1 MKKTVTIVTSNKG
14 KIHSLTHALEGLDVQ
29 VESVNLNLL
38 EPQYNTIEDVAKY
51 KAKEAFKQ
59 LKKPLIVHDGGLVVP
74 ALNGFPGV
82 YTKYVSETLTP
93 QDFVN
98 LMKDKQDKTCY
109 LTQSMIYVD
118 EKGELHQFQDKLMG
132 KIADTVST
140 VDNDKGWGMLWQVFV
155 PKGADKPLAE
165 IPEDMFDNEI
175 RPLAKTNSVW
185 EDFKSFLIKVYNIP
199 TPEVKKTQEVMPKKV
214 EKPIIPTP
222 NKEVA
227 PLKKEELSTDKGQ
240 GLEDVH
246 SPKTSE
252 NKAQTQENGA
262 FEKWLD
268 ELGEL
273 VESRNSKEIQKML
286 SCVYRD
292 EAGFVFDNKFSG
304 EKFYF
309 SKEGINKQN
318 KFGHT
323 LAMILLQY
331 APDCSYRGAIS
342 LTDVDLLTG
351 VDCQKKDKDGR
362 TVLHYYCQNKY
373 VKYDVL
379 EYMVQNEYFDF
390 YERDA
395 FKMSPLLYL
404 FSNDLFNLECIE
416 WMFMDS
422 ELLQNNFSKALDQE
436 ENNFLITLLEKYN
449 WKSKKSVKSN
459 KAEDDDEYDDEDEED
474 DEYEMD
480 LIEEVAQRI
489 VIEVPDLSGVKSK
502 DGLSLLQYIK
512 KHELKEFCKYLAENA
527 CDEEMAEQAKELLL
541 NMGKKNT
548 TAKKVAKTAG
558 AQKATSKKEVKKTP
572 KKEAEKATD
581 KKMSAQKATSKTTEN
596 KPSEPKKIAMQAVN
610 IPSTPQKIAT
620 QAVNTPSDP
629 KKIAMQA
636 PKKRATGKGRSNGE

>member
-1 MKKTVTIVTSNKG
+1 MSKTITIVTSNKG
-14 KIHSLTHALEGLDVQ
+14 KIHSLTHALEGLDFQ
-29 VESVNLNLL
+29 VESVNLDLL

-51 KAKEAFKQ
+51 KANEAFKQ

-74 ALNGFPGV
+74 ALKGFPGV

-98 LMKDKQDKTCY
+98 LMKDKEDKTCY

-118 EKGELHQFQDKLMG
+118 ENGKLHQFQDKLMG

-165 IPEDMFDNEI
+165 IPEDVFDNEI

-185 EDFKSFLIKVYNIP
+185 EDFKSFLIKAYNIP
-199 TPEVKKTQEVMPKKV
+199 TQKVKKTLEGNLKKV

-227 PLKKEELSTDKGQ
+227 PLKKEKLPTDKGQ
-240 GLEDVH
+240 GLEDAH

-252 NKAQTQENGA
+252 PSTQIGENSA

-268 ELGEL
+268 TLSEL
-273 VESRNSKEIQKML
+273 VERRHSKEIQKMFYYVF
-286 SCVYRD
+286 CD
-292 EAGFVFDNKFSG
+292 KAGFVFNNKFSR

-309 SKEGINKQN
+309 SKKDINKQN

-323 LAMILLQY
+323 LAMILAQY
-331 APDCSYRGAIS
+331 ASSYSSGNNIS
-342 LTDVDLLTG
+342 LADVNLLTD

-362 TVLHYYCQNKY
+362 TVLHYYCQNDNITY
-373 VKYDVL
+373 RIL
-379 EYMVQNEYFDF
+379 EDMAKDKRFDF

-404 FSNDLFNLECIE
+404 FSNDLSNLEYIG

-422 ELLQNNFSKALDQE
+422 ELLQNNFSKALDADG
-436 ENNFLITLLEKYN
+436 NNFLITLLEKYN
-449 WKSKKSVKSN
+449 WKSKKRVKSN
-459 KAEDDDEYDDEDEED
+459 KSEADEFDDEDEED

-480 LIEEVAQRI
+480 LIEEVTQRI
-489 VIEVPDLSGVKSK
+489 VLEVPDLSSVRSK

-512 KHELKEFCKYLAENA
+512 KHNLKEFCEYLTENA
-527 CDEEMAEQAKELLL
+527 CDEKTAEQAKELLL
-541 NMGKKNT
+541 NMGKKKT

-558 AQKATSKKEVKKTP
+558 AQKATLKKEVKKTP
-572 KKEAEKATD
+572 QKEAEKATD
-581 KKMSAQKATSKTTEN
+581 KKTNTQKATSKTTEN
-596 KPSEPKKIAMQAVN
+596 KPLAPK
-610 IPSTPQKIAT
+610 KIAT
-620 QAVNTPSDP
+620 QA
-629 KKIAMQA
+629 
-636 PKKRATGKGRSNGE
+636 PKKRVAGKGRSNGE

>member
-29 VESVNLNLL
+29 VESVNLDLL

-74 ALNGFPGV
+74 ALKGFPGV

-98 LMKDKQDKTCY
+98 LMKDKEDKTCY
-109 LTQSMIYVD
+109 LTQTMIYVD

-165 IPEDMFDNEI
+165 IPEDVFDNEI

-185 EDFKSFLIKVYNIP
+185 EDFKSFLIKTYNILV
-199 TPEVKKTQEVMPKKV
+199 PEVKKTQEVMSKKV
-214 EKPIIPTP
+214 EKPIIPTA

-227 PLKKEELSTDKGQ
+227 PLKKEKLPTDKGQ
-240 GLEDVH
+240 GLEDAH

-252 NKAQTQENGA
+252 NKAQTQENSA

-273 VESRNSKEIQKML
+273 VERRNSKEIQEML

-292 EAGFVFDNKFSG
+292 KAGFVFNNRFSG

-309 SKEGINKQN
+309 SKECINKQN

-323 LAMILLQY
+323 LAMILAQY
-331 APDCSYRGAIS
+331 GPDDSYRGAIS
-342 LTDVDLLTG
+342 LTDVNLLM
-351 VDCQKKDKDGR
+351 DIDSQKKDKDGR
-362 TVLHYYCQNKY
+362 TVLHYYCQNKKITY
-373 VKYDVL
+373 RIL
-379 EYMVQNEYFDF
+379 EDMAKDERFDF
-390 YERDA
+390 YERDT

-404 FSNDLFNLECIE
+404 FSNDLSNLEYIG
-416 WMFMDS
+416 WLFMDS
-422 ELLQNNFSKALDQE
+422 ALLQNNFSKALNADG
-436 ENNFLITLLEKYN
+436 NNFLITLLEKYN
-449 WKSKKSVKSN
+449 WKSKESVKSN
-459 KAEDDDEYDDEDEED
+459 KSEDDEYDDEDEED
-474 DEYEMD
+474 DEYKMD
-480 LIEEVAQRI
+480 LIEDITTQI
-489 VIEVPDLSGVKSK
+489 VCNVPDLSGVKSK

-512 KHELKEFCKYLAENA
+512 KHELKEFCEYLAENA
-527 CDEEMAEQAKELLL
+527 CDEKTAEQAKVVLL
-541 NMGKKNT
+541 NMGKKKT

-572 KKEAEKATD
+572 QKEAEKATD

-596 KPSEPKKIAMQAVN
+596 KPSAPK
-610 IPSTPQKIAT
+610 KIAT
-620 QAVNTPSDP
+620 QA
-629 KKIAMQA
+629 
-636 PKKRATGKGRSNGE
+636 PKKRVAGKGRSNGE

>member
-29 VESVNLNLL
+29 VESVNLDLL

-74 ALNGFPGV
+74 ALKGFPGV

-98 LMKDKQDKTCY
+98 LMKDKEDKTCY
-109 LTQSMIYVD
+109 LTQTMIYVD

-165 IPEDMFDNEI
+165 IPEDVFDNEI

-185 EDFKSFLIKVYNIP
+185 EDFKSFLIKAYNISI
-199 TPEVKKTQEVMPKKV
+199 PEVKKTQEVMPKKV

-227 PLKKEELSTDKGQ
+227 PLKKEELPTDKGQ
-240 GLEDVH
+240 GLEDAH

-268 ELGEL
+268 TLSEL
-273 VESRNSKEIQKML
+273 VESHNSKEIQEML

-292 EAGFVFDNKFSG
+292 EEGFVFNNRFSG

-309 SKEGINKQN
+309 SKEDINKQN

-323 LAMILLQY
+323 LAMILVQY
-331 APDCSYRGAIS
+331 GSDCSYRGAIS
-342 LTDVDLLTG
+342 LTDVNLLR
-351 VDCQKKDKDGR
+351 DIDSQKKDKDGR
-362 TVLHYYCQNKY
+362 TVLHYYCQNDNITY
-373 VKYDVL
+373 SIL
-379 EYMVQNEYFDF
+379 EDMTKDKRFDF

-404 FSNDLFNLECIE
+404 FSNDLSNLEYIG
-416 WMFMDS
+416 WMFTDS
-422 ELLQNNFSKALDQE
+422 ERLQNNFSKALDADG
-436 ENNFLITLLEKYN
+436 NNFLITLLEKYN

-459 KAEDDDEYDDEDEED
+459 KAENDDEYDDEDEED

-480 LIEEVAQRI
+480 LIEEVTQRI
-489 VIEVPDLSGVKSK
+489 VYEVPDLSSVRSK
-502 DGLSLLQYIK
+502 DGLSLLQYIE
-512 KHELKEFCKYLAENA
+512 KHNLKEFCEYLAENA
-527 CDEEMAEQAKELLL
+527 CDEETAEQAKELLL
-541 NMGKKNT
+541 NMGKKKT
-548 TAKKVAKTAG
+548 TVKKVAKTAG

-572 KKEAEKATD
+572 QKEAEKATD
-581 KKMSAQKATSKTTEN
+581 KKMSAQKATSKTTAN
-596 KPSEPKKIAMQAVN
+596 KPSAPK
-610 IPSTPQKIAT
+610 KIAT
-620 QAVNTPSDP
+620 QA
-629 KKIAMQA
+629 
-636 PKKRATGKGRSNGE
+636 PKKRVAGKGRSNGE